1 MEEPENLPGPG
12 KSKIVNNILYLLAG
26 SAISQGLTSL
36 TLLITARVL
45 GPQSYGQYTSTL
57 TLATFASIFFNLG
70 LNTWGLHEASRN
82 PKDSRWI
89 LGSLLSIKFVI
100 GMLWCG
106 AMFILSTYIDAEAFP
121 KNLLRMN
128 VLVVWIDSLFSSL
141 LLPLKVN
148 LRNQLTSI
156 IMVVSDVLWFSATA
170 ALVYIGIVEPLV
182 YIEYRFNILVFSVLL
197 TAPWIIRLYQLRPR
211 LETIRS
217 ALRSSF
223 PYASS
228 EILFVSMKRIDVLM
242 VAVMLDSQAIG
253 IYAPAVGIINALLM
267 LLDSVPSVMIPVLS
281 RSFSLDISQ
290 GWRLTR
296 RFVLLL
302 AAAGMALTAA
312 LWAGM
317 GVIGLLL
324 GESYAG
330 SLNILK
336 LLSAILIIHSFAVSS
351 ASILTSTSQQS
362 KRSAIQAAAVVL
374 NIALNIAVLQIYG
387 ITGAA
392 VVYVITELFMT
403 VAFASSVLQFHR
415 FQVRAQSFTP

>member
-1 MEEPENLPGPG
+1 MEVPDNFPGPG

-26 SAISQGLTSL
+26 SAISQGLTSF
-36 TLLITARVL
+36 TLLLTARLL

-57 TLATFASIFFNLG
+57 TLATFASILFNLG

-89 LGSLLSIKFVI
+89 LGSLLSIKFGI
-100 GMLWCG
+100 GLLWCG

-156 IMVVSDVLWFSATA
+156 IMVISDVLWFCATL
-170 ALVYIGIVEPLV
+170 ALVYIGIVEPLI
-182 YIEYRFNILVFSVLL
+182 YIEYRLFILVFSVLL
-197 TAPWIIRLYQLRPR
+197 TAPWIVRLYQLRPR

-228 EILFVSMKRIDVLM
+228 EILLVSMKRIDVLM

-253 IYAPAVGIINALLM
+253 IYAPAVSILNALLL
-267 LLDSVPSVMIPVLS
+267 LLDSASNVMIPVLS
-281 RSFSLDISQ
+281 NSFTHKIAR
-290 GWRLTR
+290 GWHEAK
-296 RFVLLL
+296 RFVFFQAL
-302 AAAGMALTAA
+302 AGLALMGL

-317 GVIGLLL
+317 GLIGVIL
-324 GESYAG
+324 GESYSASIG
-330 SLNILK
+330 ILK
-336 LLSAILIIHSFAVSS
+336 ILSPILVIHSFVTSG
-351 ASILTSTSQQS
+351 ASIYTSTNQQS
-362 KRSAIQAAAVVL
+362 KRSAIQAVAVGL
-374 NIALNIAVLQIYG
+374 NIALNILAILAFG
-387 ITGAA
+387 IIGAA
-392 VVYVITELFMT
+392 VVYVVTELFLAVT
-403 VAFASSVLQFHR
+403 FTSGVLQFHR
-415 FQVRAQSFTP
+415 SQVRSSVSI

>member
-36 TLLITARVL
+36 TLLFTARVL

-57 TLATFASIFFNLG
+57 TLATFASILFNLG

-182 YIEYRFNILVFSVLL
+182 YIEYRFYILVFSVLL

-211 LETIRS
+211 LATIRS

-228 EILFVSMKRIDVLM
+228 EILLVSMKRIDVLM

-253 IYAPAVGIINALLM
+253 IYAPAVSIINALLL
-267 LLDSVPSVMIPVLS
+267 LLDF
-281 RSFSLDISQ
+281 SFERHDPGSQ
-290 GWRLTR
+290 QQFHPKGRTRLARGEAFRLFPGTGRPGFNNASMGRYGVDRCHPR
-296 RFVLLL
+296 RELF
-302 AAAGMALTAA
+302 GFHRNPQDF
-312 LWAGM
+312 
-317 GVIGLLL
+317 
-324 GESYAG
+324 ESSSWSYT
-330 SLNILK
+330 
-336 LLSAILIIHSFAVSS
+336 LLSPREPAFTLPPTSS
-351 ASILTSTSQQS
+351 RNAL
-362 KRSAIQAAAVVL
+362 RSRQ
-374 NIALNIAVLQIYG
+374 
-387 ITGAA
+387 
-392 VVYVITELFMT
+392 
-403 VAFASSVLQFHR
+403 
-415 FQVRAQSFTP
+415 